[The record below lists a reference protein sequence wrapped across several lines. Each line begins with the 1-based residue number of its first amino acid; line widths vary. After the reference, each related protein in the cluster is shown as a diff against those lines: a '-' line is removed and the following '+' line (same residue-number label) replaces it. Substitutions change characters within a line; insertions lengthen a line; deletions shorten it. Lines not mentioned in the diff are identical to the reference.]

1 MILMTYEFCAD
12 QTWYL
17 WLLLLFRLPF
27 GSHFFWN
34 DKIDLMKKSPN
45 LIKNFVSFIRDAL
58 APFSDGWFH
67 VCCYG
72 HNTVGQLQF
81 RKQKP

>member
-1 MILMTYEFCAD
+1 MILMPYEFCAD
-12 QTWYL
+12 QTCDFS
-17 WLLLLFRLPF
+17 LLFRLF
-27 GSHFFWN
+27 LKWQDWSN
-34 DKIDLMKKSPN
+34 EKSPN
-45 LIKNFVSFIRDAL
+45 LIKNVVSFIRDAL
-58 APFSDGWFH
+58 APFSDGWLH